1 MNNQFRKA
9 LLEVCKDRLTERLH
23 VFEEAMLRAQAFANE
38 QEKSSAGD
46 KYETSRAMAQLE
58 REMNAA
64 QAAEVRNELQFLM
77 KIDPDLIS
85 SKIVVGSVVASA
97 RSCYFIGVGLNTIN
111 VNNTMVVALSA
122 RAPLSKAL
130 LGKQAGDVVYFN
142 NMEIA
147 IKAVY

>member
-1 MNNQFRKA
+1 MNKEFRKA
-9 LLEVCKDRLTERLH
+9 LIEVCRERLNERLQ
-23 VFEEAMLRAQAFANE
+23 VFEEAMLRAQDFANE

-64 QAAEVRNELQFLM
+64 QAAEVQNELQFLM
-77 KIDPDLIS
+77 KIDPDLRS
-85 SKIVVGSVVASA
+85 NKIIVGSVIETSRAL
-97 RSCYFIGVGLNTIN
+97 YFIGVGLNAIN
-111 VNNTMVVALSA
+111 LTGTNVITLSA

-130 LGKQAGDVVYFN
+130 LGKQAGDVVHFN
-142 NMEIA
+142 KMDIA